1 MLLLA
6 KVLNFVSGLI
16 VLVTGVYVEVRFEQ
30 VLSEVTQILVGGLA
44 LGYFGMQLYRLLT
57 EDAATST
64 TPTTTASPEEFI
76 A

>member
-44 LGYFGMQLYRLLT
+44 LGYFLMQLFRLLT
-57 EDAATST
+57 EDVATST
-64 TPTTTASPEEFI
+64 PPTTTASAEEFI

>member
-1 MLLLA
+1 MLLIA

-30 VLSEVTQILVGGLA
+30 VLGEVMQIIVAGLA
-44 LGYFGMQLYRLLT
+44 LSYFAMQLYRLLT
-57 EDAATST
+57 ERTATST
-64 TPTTTASPEEFI
+64 TATTTASAEEFI

>member
-1 MLLLA
+1 MLLIA

-30 VLSEVTQILVGGLA
+30 MLSEVWQLLVGGLA
-44 LGYFGMQLYRLLT
+44 LGYFSIQLYRLLT
-57 EDAATST
+57 EDSQTST
-64 TPTTTASPEEFI
+64 VPTTTASRKEFI